1 MKDKIKLN
9 DILKIDEVDN
19 LKIRLN
25 LSNSSWNALEL
36 YHENPEL
43 LLIGNFNNGRKKK
56 WFKENEIV
64 IGLAQIKNHEWLLID
79 ISRITKCYNRL
90 WDEKLPININNY
102 YEHEKI
108 ERLKKYFGR
117 IIIQFHK
124 TNAYVTLKGNSIDKF
139 IVKEILPGFLD
150 KDEFPGYEMVN
161 ISWKEM
167 KRVLQKDIWKTVLQ
181 NQKGV
186 YLISDI
192 SNGKKYIGSAYGK
205 DMILGRWNSYLRTG
219 HGGNVGLKKLP
230 FDHIKANFRYSILD
244 IYKSTTADQTII
256 ERESWWKQVL
266 QSRKF
271 GYNENQILFCP

>member
-219 HGGNVGLKKLP
+219 HGGNVGLKKLS

-271 GYNENQILFCP
+271 GYNEN